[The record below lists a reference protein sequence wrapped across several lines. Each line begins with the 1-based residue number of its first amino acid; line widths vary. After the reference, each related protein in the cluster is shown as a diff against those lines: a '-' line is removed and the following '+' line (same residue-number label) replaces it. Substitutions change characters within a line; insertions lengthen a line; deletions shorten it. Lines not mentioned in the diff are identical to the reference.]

1 MKKRNFLKLFLL
13 AAFVMPAF
21 FANAQSKLD
30 KQVLMTIGDQ
40 DVTVKDFS
48 DVYYK
53 NNLKSDVIEKK
64 SVDDYLELFTTFRMK
79 VMEAERLQLDTSAK
93 FQKEL
98 AGYRKQL
105 AKPFMSS
112 DDISDELLQEAY
124 QRKLKDIRA
133 SHILIRCDKNA
144 LPSDTLKAYNRA
156 MEIRKKALKGEDFGD
171 LAVKYSDDPSAKAT
185 PATEQTPA
193 RPGNRG
199 DLGYFTVFDMVYP
212 FETGAYNT
220 KEGEISLPVRS
231 DFGYHLIKV
240 QSVTEAMG
248 AIQAA
253 HIFIQLPFDAP
264 EDEVNAAKQKADNIY
279 NELMAKDG
287 KNWNEMVKQY
297 SDDKGT
303 SSRNGALSSFTV
315 SRIVPEF
322 IEVCK
327 SLEIDQIGKPIR
339 TNYGFHIIKLLG
351 KSGVN
356 SFEKE
361 SKGLSERIEK
371 DMRSKKSEEVVL
383 KQVKNEYKFKQNDKN
398 LEAFIAS
405 VDSSILRK
413 AYEPSAD
420 VDLNT
425 TLFSL
430 ENNPTKVSD
439 FVEYIKK
446 NMTLQ
451 KYVTPA
457 TYAYQLYEN
466 FRNTTI
472 LDYADAHLEE
482 KYPEFKALVQ
492 EYRDG
497 ILLFDLMDRE
507 VWDKAVKDTL
517 GLQEF
522 HSRNASKYMWNDR
535 VYATIITVTRPESLP
550 KVKSLLNNGI
560 ELDSLRNAIQRD
572 SINYAFVRKGY
583 YQKGDNQFVDQT
595 EWKVGVR
602 NEIPSTVD
610 QSTTIVCIRE
620 VRKPEPKTLKEA
632 RGLVTSDY
640 QVELEKKWVQSLKER
655 YPVKINEKVL
665 DKIRKMYQLRRPAFL
680 SVSLS
685 SCYWQAATT
694 SRETQTKSL

>member
-1 MKKRNFLKLFLL
+1 MKNRNFLKMFVL
-13 AAFVMPAF
+13 ASLIMPAF
-21 FANAQSKLD
+21 FAQAQSKID
-30 KQVLMTIGDQ
+30 KEVLMTIGDQ
-40 DVTVKDFS
+40 SITVKDFT

-93 FQKEL
+93 FKKEL

-112 DDISDELLQEAY
+112 DDITDELIEEAY

-144 LPSDTLKAYNRA
+144 LPSDTLKAYNKA
-156 MEIRKKALKGEDFGD
+156 MDIRKKALAKGADFGA
-171 LAVKYSDDPSAKAT
+171 LADQYSDDPSAKGMKAT
-185 PATEQTPA
+185 DQNPA
-193 RPGNRG
+193 RPGNHG

-220 KEGEISLPVRS
+220 KEGEISMPVRS

-240 QSVTEAMG
+240 VSITDALG
-248 AIQAA
+248 SIQAA
-253 HIFIQLPFDAP
+253 HLQLPFDAP
-264 EDEVNAAKQKADNIY
+264 AEDVAATKQKADNIY
-279 NELMAKDG
+279 KELMAQNG

-297 SDDKGT
+297 TDDKGT
-303 SSRNGALSSFTV
+303 IARNGALSSFTV

-327 SLEIDQIGKPIR
+327 SLKVDEIAKPVR
-339 TNYGFHIIKLLG
+339 TNYGFHIIKLLST
-351 KSGVN
+351 SGVS
-356 SFEKE
+356 SFDKE

-371 DMRSKKSEEVVL
+371 DMRSKKSEELVL
-383 KQVKNEYKFKQNDKN
+383 RQVKSEYKFKQNDKN
-398 LEAFIAS
+398 LEAFLATI
-405 VDSSILRK
+405 DSSILRN
-413 AYEPSAD
+413 AYEPAAN
-420 VDLNT
+420 VDMNA

-439 FVEYIKK
+439 FVTYIKA
-446 NMTLQ
+446 NMTTQ

-457 TYAYQLYEN
+457 TYAYQLYESFSN
-466 FRNTTI
+466 ETAMN
-472 LDYADAHLEE
+472 YADAHLED

-492 EYRDG
+492 EYKDG

-507 VWDKAVKDTL
+507 VWNKAVKDTV
-517 GLQEF
+517 GLAEF
-522 HSRNASKYMWNDR
+522 HKRNASKYMWGDR
-535 VYATIITVTRPESLP
+535 AYATVITVTRPESLP
-550 KVKSLLNNGI
+550 KVKALLDKGV
-560 ELDSLRNAIQRD
+560 ELDSLRSAIQRD
-572 SINYAFVRKGY
+572 SIGYAFVRKGY
-583 YQKGDNQFVDQT
+583 YQRGDNQYVDQT

-620 VRKPEPKTLKEA
+620 VRKPEQKTLKES

-640 QVELEKKWVQSLKER
+640 QVELEQNWVKSLKEK
-655 YPVKINEKVL
+655 YPVKINESVLEKV
-665 DKIRKMYQLRRPAFL
+665 RNMY
-680 SVSLS
+680 
-685 SCYWQAATT
+685 
-694 SRETQTKSL
+694 K

>member
-1 MKKRNFLKLFLL
+1 MKNFSFLKMFVL
-13 AAFVMPAF
+13 ASFVMPAL

-40 DVTVKDFS
+40 DITAKEFC

-64 SVDDYLELFTTFRMK
+64 SVDEYLELFTTFRMK
-79 VMEAERLQLDTSAK
+79 VMEAERMKLDTSAK

-112 DDISDELLQEAY
+112 DDITDELIQEAY

-133 SHILIRCDKNA
+133 SHILVRCDKNA
-144 LPSDTLKAYNRA
+144 LPSDTLKAYNKA
-156 MEIRKKALKGEDFGD
+156 MEIRKKALAKDADFGA
-171 LAVKYSDDPSAKAT
+171 LADQYSDDPSAKGMKAT
-185 PATEQTPA
+185 DQTPA
-193 RPGNRG
+193 RPGNHG

-220 KEGEISLPVRS
+220 KEGDISMPVRS
-231 DFGYHLIKV
+231 DFGYHIIKV
-240 QSVTEAMG
+240 HSITDAMG
-248 AIQAA
+248 SVQAA
-253 HIFIQLPFDAP
+253 HIFLQLPFDAP
-264 EDEVNAAKQKADNIY
+264 AEDEAAMKQKADNIY
-279 NELMAKDG
+279 KELMAQNG

-303 SSRNGALSSFTV
+303 VSRNGALSSFTV

-322 IEVCK
+322 IEACK
-327 SLEIDQIGKPIR
+327 SLEIDQIAKPVR
-339 TNYGFHIIKLLG
+339 TNYGYHIIKLLS
-351 KSGVN
+351 KSGVG

-361 SKGLSERIEK
+361 SNGLSERIEK
-371 DMRSKKSEEVVL
+371 DQRSKKSEEMVL
-383 KQVKNEYKFKQNDKN
+383 KQVKSEYKFKQNDKN
-398 LEAFIAS
+398 LEAFMATI
-405 VDSSILRK
+405 DSTILRK
-413 AYEPSAD
+413 AYEPAAD
-420 VDLNT
+420 VDLNA

-430 ENNPTKVSD
+430 ENTPTKVKD
-439 FVEYIKK
+439 FVAYIKEK
-446 NMTLQ
+446 MTMQ

-457 TYAYQLYEN
+457 TYAYQLYES
-466 FRNTTI
+466 FRNETI
-472 LDYADAHLEE
+472 LDYGDAHLED

-492 EYRDG
+492 EYKDG
-497 ILLFDLMDRE
+497 IMLFDLMDRE
-507 VWDKAVKDTL
+507 VWDKAVKDTV
-517 GLQEF
+517 GLKEF
-522 HSRNASKYMWNDR
+522 HERNAAKYMWGDR
-535 VYATIITVTRPESLP
+535 VQASIITVTRPESLP
-550 KVKSLLNNGI
+550 KVKALLDSGV

-572 SINYAFVRKGY
+572 SIGYAFVRKGY
-583 YQKGDNQFVDQT
+583 YQKGDNQYVDQT

-640 QVELEKKWVQSLKER
+640 QVELEQKWVKSLKER

-665 DKIRKMYQLRRPAFL
+665 DKIRKKYQ
-680 SVSLS
+680 
-685 SCYWQAATT
+685 
-694 SRETQTKSL
+694 

>member
-1 MKKRNFLKLFLL
+1 MKNRNFLKMFVL
-13 AAFVMPAF
+13 ASLIMPAF
-21 FANAQSKLD
+21 FAQAQSKTD
-30 KQVLMTIGDQ
+30 KEVLMTIGDQ
-40 DVTVKDFS
+40 SITVKDFT

-93 FQKEL
+93 FKKEL

-112 DDISDELLQEAY
+112 DDITDELIEEAY

-144 LPSDTLKAYNRA
+144 LPSDTLKAYNKA
-156 MEIRKKALKGEDFGD
+156 MDIRKKALAKGADFGA
-171 LAVKYSDDPSAKAT
+171 LADQYSDDPSAKGMKAT
-185 PATEQTPA
+185 DQNPA
-193 RPGNRG
+193 RPGNHG

-220 KEGEISLPVRS
+220 KEGEISMPVRS

-240 QSVTEAMG
+240 VSITDALG
-248 AIQAA
+248 SIQAA
-253 HIFIQLPFDAP
+253 HIFLQLPFDAP
-264 EDEVNAAKQKADNIY
+264 AEDVAATKQKADNIY
-279 NELMAKDG
+279 KELMAQNG

-297 SDDKGT
+297 TDDKGT
-303 SSRNGALSSFTV
+303 IARNGALSSFTV

-327 SLEIDQIGKPIR
+327 SLKVDEIAKPVR
-339 TNYGFHIIKLLG
+339 TNYGFHIIKLLST
-351 KSGVN
+351 SGVS
-356 SFEKE
+356 SFDKE

-371 DMRSKKSEEVVL
+371 DMRSKKSEELVL
-383 KQVKNEYKFKQNDKN
+383 RQVKSEYKFKQNDKN
-398 LEAFIAS
+398 LEAFLATI
-405 VDSSILRK
+405 DSSILRN
-413 AYEPSAD
+413 AYEPAAN
-420 VDLNT
+420 VDMNA

-439 FVEYIKK
+439 FVTYIKA
-446 NMTLQ
+446 NMTTQ

-457 TYAYQLYEN
+457 TYAYQLYESFSN
-466 FRNTTI
+466 ETAMN
-472 LDYADAHLEE
+472 YADAHLED
-482 KYPEFKALVQ
+482 KYPDFKALVQ
-492 EYRDG
+492 EYKDG

-507 VWDKAVKDTL
+507 VWNKAVKDTV
-517 GLQEF
+517 GLAEF
-522 HSRNASKYMWNDR
+522 HKRNASKYMWGDR
-535 VYATIITVTRPESLP
+535 AYATVITVTRPESLP
-550 KVKSLLNNGI
+550 KVKALLDKGV
-560 ELDSLRNAIQRD
+560 ELDSLRSAIQRD
-572 SINYAFVRKGY
+572 SIGYAFVRKGF
-583 YQKGDNQFVDQT
+583 YQRGDNQYVDQT

-620 VRKPEPKTLKEA
+620 VRKPEQKTLKES

-640 QVELEKKWVQSLKER
+640 QVELEQNWVKSLKEK
-655 YPVKINEKVL
+655 YPVKINESVLEKV
-665 DKIRKMYQLRRPAFL
+665 RNMY
-680 SVSLS
+680 
-685 SCYWQAATT
+685 
-694 SRETQTKSL
+694 K

>member
-1 MKKRNFLKLFLL
+1 MKQFNFLKMFVL

-30 KQVLMTIGDQ
+30 KQVLMTIGNQ
-40 DVTVKDFS
+40 DVTVKEFN

-64 SVDDYLELFTTFRMK
+64 SVDEYLDLFTTFRMK

-93 FQKEL
+93 FQREL

-112 DDISDELLQEAY
+112 DDVTEELLEEAY

-133 SHILIRCDKNA
+133 SHILIRCEKNA

-156 MEIRKKALKGEDFGD
+156 ISIRKKALAKGADFAA
-171 LAVKYSDDPSAKAT
+171 LADQYSDDPSAKGMKAT
-185 PATEQTPA
+185 DQNPA
-193 RPGNRG
+193 RPGNHG

-220 KEGEISLPVRS
+220 KEGEISMPIRS
-231 DFGYHLIKV
+231 SYGYHIIKV
-240 QSVTEAMG
+240 QSVTDAMG
-248 AIQAA
+248 SIQAA
-253 HIFIQLPFDAP
+253 HIFLQLPYDAP
-264 EDEVNAAKQKADNIY
+264 EEEVSAMKQKADNIY
-279 NELMAKDG
+279 NELMEQDG
-287 KNWNEMVKQY
+287 KNWTEKVKQY

-303 SSRNGALSSFTV
+303 VTRDGALSSFTV

-322 IEVCK
+322 IEACK
-327 SLEIDQIGKPIR
+327 SLEIGQIAKPVR

-351 KSGVN
+351 KSGVDT
-356 SFEKE
+356 FEKE
-361 SKGLSERIEK
+361 KQALAERVEK

-383 KQVKNEYKFKQNDKN
+383 KQVKKEYKFKQNDKN
-398 LEAFIAS
+398 LEAFLAT
-405 VDSSILRK
+405 VDSTILRK
-413 AYEPSAD
+413 EYEPSEK
-420 VDLNT
+420 VDMNA

-430 ENNPTKVSD
+430 QNNPTKVSE
-439 FVEYIKK
+439 FVNYIKE
-446 NMTLQ
+446 NMTMQ
-451 KYVTPA
+451 KYASPGA
-457 TYAYQLYEN
+457 YAYQLYESFSN
-466 FRNTTI
+466 GVVM
-472 LDYADAHLEE
+472 DYADAHLEE

-497 ILLFDLMDRE
+497 ILLFDLMDKE
-507 VWDKAVKDTL
+507 VWSKAVKDTL
-517 GLQEF
+517 GLEEF
-522 HSRNASKYMWNDR
+522 HQRNASKYMWEDR
-535 VYATIITVTRPESLP
+535 AYATIITIARSESLP
-550 KVKSLLNNGI
+550 KVKALLDSGV
-560 ELDSLRNAIQRD
+560 ELDSLRSVVQRD
-572 SINYAFVRKGY
+572 SIPGVFVRKAY
-583 YQKGDNQFVDQT
+583 FQKGDNNFVDQT

-620 VRKPEPKTLKEA
+620 LRKPEPKTLKEA

-640 QVELEKKWVQSLKER
+640 QVELEQKWVKSLKER

-665 DKIRKMYQLRRPAFL
+665 DKVRQMYQ
-680 SVSLS
+680 
-685 SCYWQAATT
+685 
-694 SRETQTKSL
+694 

>member
-1 MKKRNFLKLFLL
+1 MKNRNFLKMFVL
-13 AAFVMPAF
+13 ASLIMPAF
-21 FANAQSKLD
+21 FAQAQSKTD
-30 KQVLMTIGDQ
+30 KEVLMTIGDQ
-40 DVTVKDFS
+40 SITVKDFT

-93 FQKEL
+93 FKKEL

-112 DDISDELLQEAY
+112 DDITDELIEEAY

-144 LPSDTLKAYNRA
+144 LPSDTLKAYNKA
-156 MEIRKKALKGEDFGD
+156 MDIRKKALAKGADFGA
-171 LAVKYSDDPSAKAT
+171 LADQYSDDPSAKGMKAT
-185 PATEQTPA
+185 DQNPA
-193 RPGNRG
+193 RPGNHG

-220 KEGEISLPVRS
+220 KEGEISMPVRS
-231 DFGYHLIKV
+231 DFGYHIIKV
-240 QSVTEAMG
+240 NSVTDAMG
-248 AIQAA
+248 SIQAA
-253 HIFIQLPFDAP
+253 HIFLQLPFDAP
-264 EDEVNAAKQKADNIY
+264 AEDVAAMKQKADNIY
-279 NELMAKDG
+279 KELMAKDG

-297 SDDKGT
+297 TDDKGT
-303 SSRNGALSSFTV
+303 VARNGALSNFTV

-322 IEVCK
+322 IEACK
-327 SLEIDQIGKPIR
+327 SLEINEISKPIR

-351 KSGVN
+351 KSGVS

-361 SKGLSERIEK
+361 SKALSERIEK
-371 DMRSKKSEEVVL
+371 DQRSKKSEEVVL
-383 KQVKNEYKFKQNDKN
+383 KQVKTEYKFKQNDKN
-398 LEAFIAS
+398 LETFLATI
-405 VDSSILRK
+405 DSSILRN
-413 AYEPSAD
+413 AYEPAAE
-420 VDLNT
+420 VDMNA

-439 FVEYIKK
+439 FVTYIKA
-446 NMTLQ
+446 NMTTQ

-457 TYAYQLYEN
+457 TYGYQLYEN
-466 FRNTTI
+466 FRNETVMN
-472 LDYADAHLEE
+472 YADAHLED

-492 EYRDG
+492 EYKDG

-507 VWDKAVKDTL
+507 VWNKAVKDTV
-517 GLQEF
+517 GLAEF
-522 HSRNASKYMWNDR
+522 HKRNASKYMWGDR
-535 VYATIITVTRPESLP
+535 AYATIITVTRPEALP
-550 KVKSLLNNGI
+550 KVKALLDKGV

-572 SINYAFVRKGY
+572 SITNAIVRKGY

-610 QSTTIVCIRE
+610 QSTVIVCIRE
-620 VRKPEPKTLKEA
+620 VRKPEQKTLKEA

-640 QVELEKKWVQSLKER
+640 QVELEQNWVKSLKEK
-655 YPVKINEKVL
+655 YPVKINESVLEKV
-665 DKIRKMYQLRRPAFL
+665 RKMYQ
-680 SVSLS
+680 
-685 SCYWQAATT
+685 
-694 SRETQTKSL
+694 

>member
-1 MKKRNFLKLFLL
+1 MKNRNFLKMFVL
-13 AAFVMPAF
+13 ASLIMPAF
-21 FANAQSKLD
+21 FAQAQSKTD
-30 KQVLMTIGDQ
+30 KEVLMTIGDQ
-40 DVTVKDFS
+40 SITVKDFT

-93 FQKEL
+93 FKKEL

-112 DDISDELLQEAY
+112 DDITDELIEEAY

-144 LPSDTLKAYNRA
+144 LPSDTLKAYNKA
-156 MEIRKKALKGEDFGD
+156 MDIRKKALAKGADFGA
-171 LAVKYSDDPSAKAT
+171 LADQYSDDPSAKGMKAT
-185 PATEQTPA
+185 DQNPA
-193 RPGNRG
+193 RPGNHG

-220 KEGEISLPVRS
+220 KEGEISMPVRS

-240 QSVTEAMG
+240 VSITDALG
-248 AIQAA
+248 SIQAA
-253 HIFIQLPFDAP
+253 HIFLQLPFDAP
-264 EDEVNAAKQKADNIY
+264 AEDVAAMKQKADNIY
-279 NELMAKDG
+279 KELMAQNG

-297 SDDKGT
+297 TDDKGT
-303 SSRNGALSSFTV
+303 IARNGALSSFTV

-327 SLEIDQIGKPIR
+327 SLKVDEIAKPVR
-339 TNYGFHIIKLLG
+339 TNYGFHIIKLLST
-351 KSGVN
+351 SGVS
-356 SFEKE
+356 SFDKE

-371 DMRSKKSEEVVL
+371 DMRSKKSEELVL
-383 KQVKNEYKFKQNDKN
+383 RQVKSEYKFKQNDKN
-398 LEAFIAS
+398 LEAFLATI
-405 VDSSILRK
+405 DSSILRN
-413 AYEPSAD
+413 AYEPAAN
-420 VDLNT
+420 VDMNA

-439 FVEYIKK
+439 FVTYIKA
-446 NMTLQ
+446 NMTTQ

-457 TYAYQLYEN
+457 TYAYQLYESFSN
-466 FRNTTI
+466 ETAMN
-472 LDYADAHLEE
+472 YADAHLED

-492 EYRDG
+492 EYKDG

-507 VWDKAVKDTL
+507 VWNKAVKDTV
-517 GLQEF
+517 GLAEF
-522 HSRNASKYMWNDR
+522 HKRNASKYMWGDR
-535 VYATIITVTRPESLP
+535 AYATVITVTRPESLP
-550 KVKSLLNNGI
+550 KVKALLDKGV
-560 ELDSLRNAIQRD
+560 ELDSLRSAIQRD
-572 SINYAFVRKGY
+572 SIGYAFVRKGY
-583 YQKGDNQFVDQT
+583 YQRGDNQYVDQT

-620 VRKPEPKTLKEA
+620 VRKPEQKTLKES

-640 QVELEKKWVQSLKER
+640 QVELEQNWVKSLKEK
-655 YPVKINEKVL
+655 YPVKINESVLEKV
-665 DKIRKMYQLRRPAFL
+665 RNMY
-680 SVSLS
+680 
-685 SCYWQAATT
+685 
-694 SRETQTKSL
+694 K

>member
-1 MKKRNFLKLFLL
+1 MENRNFLKMFVL
-13 AAFVMPAF
+13 ASLIMPAF
-21 FANAQSKLD
+21 FAQAQSKTD
-30 KQVLMTIGDQ
+30 KEVLMTIGDQ
-40 DVTVKDFS
+40 SITVKDFT

-93 FQKEL
+93 FKKEL

-112 DDISDELLQEAY
+112 DDITDELIEEAY

-144 LPSDTLKAYNRA
+144 LPSDTLKAYNKA
-156 MEIRKKALKGEDFGD
+156 MDIRKKALAKGADFGA
-171 LAVKYSDDPSAKAT
+171 LADQYSDDPSAKGMKAT
-185 PATEQTPA
+185 DQNPA
-193 RPGNRG
+193 RPGNHG

-220 KEGEISLPVRS
+220 KEGEISMPVRS

-240 QSVTEAMG
+240 VSITDALGSV
-248 AIQAA
+248 QAA
-253 HIFIQLPFDAP
+253 HIFLQLPFDAP
-264 EDEVNAAKQKADNIY
+264 AEDVAATKQKADNIY
-279 NELMAKDG
+279 KELMAKDG

-297 SDDKGT
+297 TDDKGT
-303 SSRNGALSSFTV
+303 VARNGALSNFTV

-322 IEVCK
+322 IEACK
-327 SLEIDQIGKPIR
+327 SLEINEISKPIR

-351 KSGVN
+351 KSGVS

-361 SKGLSERIEK
+361 SKALSERIEK
-371 DMRSKKSEEVVL
+371 DQRSKKSEEVVL
-383 KQVKNEYKFKQNDKN
+383 KQVKTEYKFKQNDKN
-398 LEAFIAS
+398 LETFLATI
-405 VDSSILRK
+405 DSSILRN
-413 AYEPSAD
+413 AYEPAAE
-420 VDLNT
+420 VDMNA
-425 TLFSL
+425 TLFSM
-430 ENNPTKVSD
+430 EDHPTTVGD
-439 FVEYIKK
+439 FVTYIKA
-446 NMTLQ
+446 NMTTQ

-457 TYAYQLYEN
+457 TYGYQLYEN
-466 FRNTTI
+466 FRNETVMN
-472 LDYADAHLEE
+472 YADAHLED

-492 EYRDG
+492 EYKDG

-507 VWDKAVKDTL
+507 VWNKAVKDTV
-517 GLQEF
+517 GLAEF
-522 HSRNASKYMWNDR
+522 HKRNASKYMWGDR
-535 VYATIITVTRPESLP
+535 AYATIITVTRPEALP
-550 KVKSLLNNGI
+550 KVKALLDKGV

-572 SINYAFVRKGY
+572 SITNAIVRKGY

-610 QSTTIVCIRE
+610 QSTVIVCIRE
-620 VRKPEPKTLKEA
+620 VRKPEQKTLKEA

-640 QVELEKKWVQSLKER
+640 QVELEQNWVKTLKEK
-655 YPVKINEKVL
+655 YPVKINESVLEKV
-665 DKIRKMYQLRRPAFL
+665 RKMYQ
-680 SVSLS
+680 
-685 SCYWQAATT
+685 
-694 SRETQTKSL
+694 

>member
-1 MKKRNFLKLFLL
+1 MKNCNFLKMFVL
-13 AAFVMPAF
+13 ASFIMPTL

-40 DVTVKDFS
+40 DITVKEFC

-64 SVDDYLELFTTFRMK
+64 SVDEYLDLFTTFRMK
-79 VMEAERLQLDTSAK
+79 VMEAESLQLDTSAK

-112 DDISDELLQEAY
+112 DDITEELLQEAY

-144 LPSDTLKAYNRA
+144 MPSDTLRAYNKA

-171 LAVKYSDDPSAKAT
+171 LAVRYSEDPSAKDMEAT
-185 PATEQTPA
+185 DQAPA

-220 KEGEISLPVRS
+220 KEGEISMPVRS
-231 DFGYHLIKV
+231 DFGYHIIKV
-240 QSVTEAMG
+240 QSITDAMG
-248 AIQAA
+248 SIQAA
-253 HIFIQLPFDAP
+253 HIFMQLPFDAP
-264 EDEVNAAKQKADNIY
+264 EDEVAAAQQKANNIY
-279 NELMAKDG
+279 NELMAQEG
-287 KNWNEMVKQY
+287 KNWSEMVKQY
-297 SDDKGT
+297 SDDRGT
-303 SSRNGALSSFTV
+303 VQRDGALTSFTV

-322 IEVCK
+322 IEACK
-327 SLEIDQIGKPIR
+327 SLEIGQIAKPIR

-351 KSGVN
+351 KSGVGP
-356 SFEKE
+356 FEKE
-361 SKGLSERIEK
+361 SKALSERIEK

-383 KQVKNEYKFKQNDKN
+383 KQVKSEYKFKQNDKN
-398 LEAFIAS
+398 LEAFMAT
-405 VDSSILRK
+405 VDSSILRN
-413 AYEPSAD
+413 AYVPAD
-420 VDLNT
+420 NVDMNA
-425 TLFSL
+425 TLFSM
-430 ENNPTKVSD
+430 EGNPTKVSD
-439 FVEYIKK
+439 FVNYIKG
-446 NMTLQ
+446 NMKPQ

-457 TYAYQLYEN
+457 TYAYQLYDAFSRETALN
-466 FRNTTI
+466 
-472 LDYADAHLEE
+472 YADSRLED

-492 EYRDG
+492 EYKDG

-522 HSRNASKYMWNDR
+522 HARNASKYMWDER
-535 VYATIITVTRPESLP
+535 AHAYIITVTRQESLP
-550 KVKSLLNNGI
+550 KVKALLDSGI
-560 ELDSLRNAIQRD
+560 VLDSLRSTLQRD
-572 SINYAFVRKGY
+572 SINYTFVRKGY
-583 YQKGDNQFVDQT
+583 YQKGDNQYVDQT

-610 QSTTIVCIRE
+610 QSTVIVCIDE
-620 VRKPEPKTLKEA
+620 LRKPEPKTLKEA

-640 QVELEKKWVQSLKER
+640 QVELEQKWVKSLKEK
-655 YPVKINEKVL
+655 YPVKIDEKVL
-665 DKIRKMYQLRRPAFL
+665 DKVRKMYQ
-680 SVSLS
+680 
-685 SCYWQAATT
+685 
-694 SRETQTKSL
+694 

>member
-1 MKKRNFLKLFLL
+1 MKNFSFLKVFVL
-13 AAFVMPAF
+13 ASFVMPAL
-21 FANAQSKLD
+21 FANAQAKLD

-40 DVTVKDFS
+40 DVTVKEFC

-64 SVDDYLELFTTFRMK
+64 SVDEYLELFTTFRMK
-79 VMEAERLQLDTSAK
+79 VMEAERLKLDTSAK

-112 DDISDELLQEAY
+112 DDITDELIQEAY

-133 SHILIRCDKNA
+133 SHILVRCDKNA
-144 LPSDTLKAYNRA
+144 LPSDTLKAYNNA
-156 MEIRKKALKGEDFGD
+156 MEIRKKALAKDADFGA
-171 LAVKYSDDPSAKAT
+171 LADQYSDDPSAKGMKAT
-185 PATEQTPA
+185 DQTPA
-193 RPGNRG
+193 RPGNHG

-220 KEGEISLPVRS
+220 KEGEISMPVRS
-231 DFGYHLIKV
+231 DFGYHIIKV
-240 QSVTEAMG
+240 ESVTDAMG
-248 AIQAA
+248 SVQAA
-253 HIFIQLPFDAP
+253 HIFLQLPFDASA
-264 EDEVNAAKQKADNIY
+264 EDEAAMKQKADNIY
-279 NELMAKDG
+279 NELMAKNG

-303 SSRNGALSSFTV
+303 VARNGALSNFTV

-322 IEVCK
+322 IEACK
-327 SLEIDQIGKPIR
+327 SLEIDQIAKPVR
-339 TNYGFHIIKLLG
+339 TNYGYHIIKLLS
-351 KSGVN
+351 KSGVG

-361 SKGLSERIEK
+361 SNGLSERIEK
-371 DMRSKKSEEVVL
+371 DQRSKKSEEVVL
-383 KQVKNEYKFKQNDKN
+383 KQVKSEYKFKQNDKN
-398 LEAFIAS
+398 LETFMAT
-405 VDSSILRK
+405 VDSAILRK
-413 AYEPSAD
+413 AYEPAAD
-420 VDLNT
+420 VDLDA

-430 ENNPTKVSD
+430 ENNPTKVKD
-439 FVEYIKK
+439 FVAYIKE
-446 NMTLQ
+446 NMTMQ

-457 TYAYQLYEN
+457 TYAYQLYEG
-466 FRNTTI
+466 FRNETI

-492 EYRDG
+492 EYKDG
-497 ILLFDLMDRE
+497 IMLFDLMDRE
-507 VWDKAVKDTL
+507 VWDKAVKDTV
-517 GLQEF
+517 GLKEF
-522 HSRNASKYMWNDR
+522 HERNAAKYMWGDR
-535 VYATIITVTRPESLP
+535 VQASIITVTRLESLP
-550 KVKSLLNNGI
+550 KVKALLDSGI

-572 SINYAFVRKGY
+572 SIGYTFVRKGY
-583 YQKGDNQFVDQT
+583 YQKGDNQYVDQT

-640 QVELEKKWVQSLKER
+640 QVELEQKWVKSLKER

-665 DKIRKMYQLRRPAFL
+665 DKVRKKYQ
-680 SVSLS
+680 
-685 SCYWQAATT
+685 
-694 SRETQTKSL
+694 

>member
-1 MKKRNFLKLFLL
+1 MKNRNFLKMFVL
-13 AAFVMPAF
+13 ASLIMPAF
-21 FANAQSKLD
+21 FAQAQSKTD
-30 KQVLMTIGDQ
+30 KEVLMTIGDQ
-40 DVTVKDFS
+40 SITVKDFT

-93 FQKEL
+93 FKKEL

-112 DDISDELLQEAY
+112 DDITDELIEEAY

-144 LPSDTLKAYNRA
+144 LPSDTLKAYNKA
-156 MEIRKKALKGEDFGD
+156 MDIRKKALAKGADFGA
-171 LAVKYSDDPSAKAT
+171 LADQYSDDPSAKGMKAT
-185 PATEQTPA
+185 DQNPA
-193 RPGNRG
+193 RPGNHG

-220 KEGEISLPVRS
+220 KEGEISMPVRS
-231 DFGYHLIKV
+231 DFGYHIIKV
-240 QSVTEAMG
+240 NSVTDAMG
-248 AIQAA
+248 SIQAA
-253 HIFIQLPFDAP
+253 HIFLQLPFDAP
-264 EDEVNAAKQKADNIY
+264 AEDVAAMKQKADNIY
-279 NELMAKDG
+279 KELMAKDG

-297 SDDKGT
+297 TDDKGT
-303 SSRNGALSSFTV
+303 VARNGALSNFTV

-322 IEVCK
+322 IEACK
-327 SLEIDQIGKPIR
+327 SLEINEISKPIR

-351 KSGVN
+351 KSGVS

-361 SKGLSERIEK
+361 SKALSERIEK
-371 DMRSKKSEEVVL
+371 DQRSKKSEEVVL
-383 KQVKNEYKFKQNDKN
+383 KQVKAEYKFKQNDKN
-398 LEAFIAS
+398 LETFLATI
-405 VDSSILRK
+405 DSSILRN
-413 AYEPSAD
+413 AYEPAAE
-420 VDLNT
+420 VDMNA

-439 FVEYIKK
+439 FVTYIKA
-446 NMTLQ
+446 NMTTQ

-457 TYAYQLYEN
+457 TYGYQLYEN
-466 FRNTTI
+466 FRNETVMN
-472 LDYADAHLEE
+472 YADAHLED

-492 EYRDG
+492 EYKDG

-507 VWDKAVKDTL
+507 VWNKAVKDTV
-517 GLQEF
+517 GLAEF
-522 HSRNASKYMWNDR
+522 HKRNASKYMWGDR
-535 VYATIITVTRPESLP
+535 AYATIITVTRPEALP
-550 KVKSLLNNGI
+550 KVKALLDKGV

-572 SINYAFVRKGY
+572 SITNAIVRKGY

-610 QSTTIVCIRE
+610 QSTVIVCIRE
-620 VRKPEPKTLKEA
+620 VRKPEQKTLKEA

-640 QVELEKKWVQSLKER
+640 QVELEQNWVKSLKEK
-655 YPVKINEKVL
+655 YPVKINESVLEKV
-665 DKIRKMYQLRRPAFL
+665 RKMYQ
-680 SVSLS
+680 
-685 SCYWQAATT
+685 
-694 SRETQTKSL
+694 